1 MPRTRPRSGTY
12 LPTSLLPPYRTTHTH
27 TGRRAL
33 DCCNN
38 TGAFHHT
45 HTVVNNATC
54 SHLRGDSL
62 SHLLTMANIHAH
74 STSLVFETCNG
85 LVTGAIAERLG
96 GYGAVV
102 SIYPGP
108 NTATL
113 AALEAFNFPHSI
125 SKAILDVPLGALP
138 LIYRGD
144 PLPEDRSRTIVS
156 ESEEYLLE
164 HRVSI
169 PRRWRSPLVYQRIQT
184 LLRER
189 VDRYEPIE
197 RTFLPPP
204 APHRGCCCSLARSQM
219 NPHCVNVE
227 RVCSL
232 IIASRF
238 DSIRI
243 LSELFQFLADSGTLV
258 VFGTSVQPLVECHE
272 MLNRSGQAIDVQL
285 AETWTREQQVLTD
298 RTHPTMR
305 MHAASG
311 YLLTATKVGFVKP
324 KRALSSKATS
334 PTTITTSSSSS
345 RIDSESHPHKKQRIT
360 EDSTTSTVQQEATR
374 ESDS

>member
-1 MPRTRPRSGTY
+1 MLPDGGSRSGALAGTCSGSRSSVRLLAPFARRTLPRTRPRSGTY

-102 SIYPGP
+102 SIYPGL

-197 RTFLPPP
+197 RTFLSPP
-204 APHRGCCCSLARSQM
+204 APAAAAAARSLADES
-219 NPHCVNVE
+219 
-227 RVCSL
+227 SL
-232 IIASRF
+232 R
-238 DSIRI
+238 
-243 LSELFQFLADSGTLV
+243 Q
-258 VFGTSVQPLVECHE
+258 C
-272 MLNRSGQAIDVQL
+272 
-285 AETWTREQQVLTD
+285 
-298 RTHPTMR
+298 RTCM
-305 MHAASG
+305 
-311 YLLTATKVGFVKP
+311 
-324 KRALSSKATS
+324 
-334 PTTITTSSSSS
+334 
-345 RIDSESHPHKKQRIT
+345 
-360 EDSTTSTVQQEATR
+360 
-374 ESDS
+374 

>member
-1 MPRTRPRSGTY
+1 MNRSNER
-12 LPTSLLPPYRTTHTH
+12 S
-27 TGRRAL
+27 
-33 DCCNN
+33 
-38 TGAFHHT
+38 FH
-45 HTVVNNATC
+45 
-54 SHLRGDSL
+54 R
-62 SHLLTMANIHAH
+62 
-74 STSLVFETCNG
+74 
-85 LVTGAIAERLG
+85 
-96 GYGAVV
+96 
-102 SIYPGP
+102 
-108 NTATL
+108 
-113 AALEAFNFPHSI
+113 
-125 SKAILDVPLGALP
+125 
-138 LIYRGD
+138 
-144 PLPEDRSRTIVS
+144 
-156 ESEEYLLE
+156 
-164 HRVSI
+164 
-169 PRRWRSPLVYQRIQT
+169 
-184 LLRER
+184 
-189 VDRYEPIE
+189 
-197 RTFLPPP
+197 LPPP
-204 APHRGCCCSLARSQM
+204 LLLLLARSQM